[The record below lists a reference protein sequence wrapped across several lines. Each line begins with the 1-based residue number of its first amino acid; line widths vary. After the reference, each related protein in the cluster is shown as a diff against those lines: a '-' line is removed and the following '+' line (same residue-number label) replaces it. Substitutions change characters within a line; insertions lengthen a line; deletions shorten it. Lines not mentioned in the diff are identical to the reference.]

1 MPIFRHGRAITPP
14 TGFAALPASDVPVVE
29 TRRIILEE
37 GLEKS
42 IAPADAQVV
51 VAIVVTYRRK
61 AMLQRCVQ
69 ALLT

>member
-1 MPIFRHGRAITPP
+1 MIF
-14 TGFAALPASDVPVVE
+14 SE
-29 TRRIILEE
+29 SLER
-37 GLEKS
+37 S
-42 IAPADAQVV
+42 IAPAEAQIV